1 MNKKV
6 LIIVVLIAV
15 LGLGLLILTGCG
27 TNENSKGEK
36 NSLTN
41 SQENENSTSS
51 GTSSKLDKNDFV
63 NKLHFKYLSGAN
75 IKDSTNGK
83 RIEYEN
89 YKIIVSHQKDKT
101 IAELENAREF
111 LLISTD
117 SINKI
122 EWKKYSYN
130 DEQVS
135 SVVYMYEKD
144 DGTYVITITHDANS
158 NINLDKEIEEFM
170 NNVRFE

>member
-15 LGLGLLILTGCG
+15 LGIGLFVLTGCG

-36 NSLTN
+36 ISSTN
-41 SQENENSTSS
+41 SQENENNTSS
-51 GTSSKLDKNDFV
+51 GVSSKLDKNDFV
-63 NKLHFKYLSGAN
+63 NKLHFKYSSSAN

-89 YKIIVSHQKDKT
+89 YNIIVSHQKDKT
-101 IAELENAREF
+101 IAELENSRKF

-144 DGTYVITITHDANS
+144 DGTYVVTISHDARL
-158 NINLDKEIEEFM
+158 NINLGNEIKEFM
-170 NNVRFE
+170 NEIKFE

>member
-1 MNKKV
+1 MKKKV
-6 LIIVVLIAV
+6 LLSLLIIVTLFTI
-15 LGLGLLILTGCG
+15 TGCG
-27 TNENSKGEK
+27 SNNKENSKGEK
-36 NSLTN
+36 ISSTN
-41 SQENENSTSS
+41 SQENENNTSS
-51 GTSSKLDKNDFV
+51 GVSSKLDKNDFV
-63 NKLHFKYLSGAN
+63 NKLHFKYSSSAN

-89 YKIIVSHQKDKT
+89 YNIIVSHQKDKT
-101 IAELENAREF
+101 IAELENSRKF

-144 DGTYVITITHDANS
+144 DGTYVVTISHDARL
-158 NINLDKEIEEFM
+158 NINLGNEIKEFM
-170 NNVRFE
+170 NEIKFE